1 MHEDGGTTPVTEA
14 AAAMVAHNSQIET
27 EAVDILPSQFN
38 DISDDMV
45 LYEDKCCR
53 ITKAGIL
60 LKTYYFPFGGEKMV
74 PMANILQVTVH
85 AKFWMSA
92 TWGLSDTHTW
102 WCRDFSRKQGGA
114 CVVVRTAAR
123 LMKGFSPNAG
133 DRNTTKQVG
142 DLLSKIITGGPG
154 MVKTLGY

>member
-1 MHEDGGTTPVTEA
+1 MLEERPLPASAPSA
-14 AAAMVAHNSQIET
+14 ATIAHNSQVET
-27 EAVDILPSQFN
+27 EAVDILASQFN
-38 DISDDMV
+38 EVSEDMV

-53 ITKAGIL
+53 ITKTGIL
-60 LKTYYFPFGGEKMV
+60 LKTYYFPFGGEKMI

-85 AKFWMSA
+85 AKFWMSS

-114 CVVVRTAAR
+114 CIIVRTAAH

-133 DRNTTKQVG
+133 NKETTRQVG
-142 DLLSKIITGGPG
+142 ELMSKIIDGGPG